1 MKIVLSIEST
11 DPQDL
16 VRVANALAGNNITLT
31 STAPSAE
38 PAAKAEP
45 KPRVTK
51 AELVAEAPKA
61 ATVETAPA
69 IDQPRVAET
78 PTVATITAAA
88 NAAVAKMGPSGAS
101 KIKAWIAETF
111 TQPNGQPGTL
121 MLTAEDQRYALLA
134 GLQEL
139 GQGVKQL

>member
-16 VRVANALAGNNITLT
+16 VRVANALAGNNITFT
-31 STAPSAE
+31 SAAPIAE
-38 PAAKAEP
+38 PAAKTEP
-45 KPRVTK
+45 KPRTTK
-51 AELVAEAPKA
+51 VEPVADAPKA
-61 ATVETAPA
+61 ATVEIAPA
-69 IDQPRVAET
+69 ISQTPVAET
-78 PTVATITAAA
+78 LTVATITAAA
-88 NAAVAKMGPSGAS
+88 NAAVAKLGPSGAS

-121 MLTAEDQRYALLA
+121 MLTAEDQRPALLT
-134 GLQEL
+134 GLQEI